1 MAINTVSQLI
11 DELREYD
18 QIGPLAVMLAVADGD
33 RGMRLEPLT
42 IDEDDLGDGQVVV
55 VLGPAR

>member
-11 DELREYD
+11 DELRQYD
-18 QIGPLAVMLAVADGD
+18 QVGPLPVMLAVLDAD
-33 RGMRLEPLT
+33 RGMHLEPLT

>member
-1 MAINTVSQLI
+1 MVINTVSQLI

-18 QIGPLAVMLAVADGD
+18 QVGPLAVMLAVIDED
-33 RGMRLEPLT
+33 RGMHLEALT